1 MNTHSRLHGGRPC
14 RARQTRFLIAP
25 DQATTR
31 PAIQE
36 MASDLHGAWAC
47 NGTSTW
53 YFLDAWSG
61 TPARCSREPGMIE
74 CATRVDGRECQW
86 GRLFDKPAPYQ
97 PLRGVLTGAVIVVK
111 CNHWRTN
118 DGSDPCTQLG
128 CYSNHAAHEC
138 EPETPLPSFAYNVTN
153 SKCFHV
159 DRAAYR
165 SGPPG
170 CLRQWEGAAVR
181 IESKVSLTT

>member
-1 MNTHSRLHGGRPC
+1 MC
-14 RARQTRFLIAP
+14 RAPIGAGGVEADTRNLFIEEVSLEHAVTRSRPGRFPIRQRNCAPSAP
-25 DQATTR
+25 DQATTK
-31 PAIQE
+31 PAIRE

-53 YFLDAWSG
+53 YFLDAFDG

-118 DGSDPCTQLG
+118 DGSDPCAQLG

-138 EPETPLPSFAYNVTN
+138 EPETPLPTIEART
-153 SKCFHV
+153 
-159 DRAAYR
+159 
-165 SGPPG
+165 
-170 CLRQWEGAAVR
+170 VR
-181 IESKVSLTT
+181 RTTALILHR

>member
-1 MNTHSRLHGGRPC
+1 MLLIYYSTRCYSCNTQEQSVTHAF
-14 RARQTRFLIAP
+14 RAASVKHNCAGP
-25 DQATTR
+25 GDDQ

-97 PLRGVLTGAVIVVK
+97 PLRGVLTGSVIVVK
-111 CNHWRTN
+111 CDHWRTN
-118 DGSDPCTQLG
+118 DGSDPCAQLG

-138 EPETPLPSFAYNVTN
+138 EPETPLPTIEART
-153 SKCFHV
+153 
-159 DRAAYR
+159 
-165 SGPPG
+165 
-170 CLRQWEGAAVR
+170 VR
-181 IESKVSLTT
+181 RTTALILHNR